1 MTLPRK
7 VCLGPSIHQWP
18 SMLYKQQQRWFV
30 GYFIGKSN
38 ENIKLRNVKYVGDII
53 ENAVEFRVPIGPGN
67 VRKP

>member
-1 MTLPRK
+1 MCAWDRLFNSGLQ
-7 VCLGPSIHQWP
+7 CCINNNYAGLWA
-18 SMLYKQQQRWFV
+18 
-30 GYFIGKSN
+30 YFIGKSN